1 MARFTQKDNQS
12 ISSWTGFNILTRD
25 DVIVTEDNIGYLPT
39 INAPA
44 TKMSTVHAVLNQSLS
59 IMKSLQLSKIVCV
72 FDQALYAKATEII
85 WKHSNYF
92 KHTIIIRL
100 GVFHTICTFL
110 ATIGKRFQDA
120 GLKDLCI
127 ESDVIAEGSI
137 AGVRDGRKYNRAV
150 RLHKLV
156 YEALMR
162 LMWKGFCSWLETT
175 HRDDLVYMDDALESI
190 DGLCKDV
197 SKVKLKDVLDNQS
210 YICIMEHFSTYLN
223 SLRDKNGSFSAFWMS
238 YIDMVEI
245 MLGLIRASREGDWN
259 LHLASIRAMIPWCFA
274 YDRLNY
280 ARYLP
285 YYYAEM
291 SQLPSNH
298 PDVHEEFMRGSFSVQ
313 LGSVNPFGRIPV
325 DQTIEETINK
335 DTQTPGGTKGFSL
348 KPGTLHKYYL
358 TAEYRSKYLRQLR
371 NMISIDGSKFA
382 HPDLQK
388 TRIKRDENDVKSL
401 MDLME
406 NSWLNPWC
414 PDENDLVHLSTG
426 YVAPSNVTKDLLSA
440 HEVGEAEYQKFK
452 KTRLEEDPPPV
463 KFHEK
468 MKKLK
473 LKTFSDV
480 NAKRTYGKGKA
491 KEVVLKADRNLFG
504 HMILI
509 AESRQLHMKDVL
521 AHPLGPLPWALANPD
536 GSLREKKNLHSQENS
551 RKLFLQQKRY
561 VVLQPASS
569 ME

>member
-1 MARFTQKDNQS
+1 
-12 ISSWTGFNILTRD
+12 
-25 DVIVTEDNIGYLPT
+25 
-39 INAPA
+39 
-44 TKMSTVHAVLNQSLS
+44 
-59 IMKSLQLSKIVCV
+59 
-72 FDQALYAKATEII
+72 
-85 WKHSNYF
+85 
-92 KHTIIIRL
+92 
-100 GVFHTICTFL
+100 
-110 ATIGKRFQDA
+110 
-120 GLKDLCI
+120 
-127 ESDVIAEGSI
+127 
-137 AGVRDGRKYNRAV
+137 
-150 RLHKLV
+150 
-156 YEALMR
+156 
-162 LMWKGFCSWLETT
+162 
-175 HRDDLVYMDDALESI
+175 
-190 DGLCKDV
+190 
-197 SKVKLKDVLDNQS
+197 
-210 YICIMEHFSTYLN
+210 
-223 SLRDKNGSFSAFWMS
+223 
-238 YIDMVEI
+238 
-245 MLGLIRASREGDWN
+245 
-259 LHLASIRAMIPWCFA
+259 
-274 YDRLNY
+274 
-280 ARYLP
+280 
-285 YYYAEM
+285 
-291 SQLPSNH
+291 
-298 PDVHEEFMRGSFSVQ
+298 MRGSFSVQ

-480 NAKRTYGKGKA
+480 NAKRTYRKGRA

-504 HMILI
+504 HMILV
-509 AESRQLHMKDVL
+509 AESRQLHTKDVL

-536 GSLREKKNLHSQENS
+536 VKVHRVKELMS
-551 RKLFLQQKRY
+551 F
-561 VVLQPASS
+561 
-569 ME
+569 MMCT